1 MAVTKIHPIKT
12 TLKKAIDYICNGDK
26 TYDEIYVT
34 THLFSRENAHKE
46 FELTKNNLS
55 KEQRP

>member
-26 TYDEIYVT
+26 PMMKSMLQRTCVVEKMLIKN
-34 THLFSRENAHKE
+34 LN
-46 FELTKNNLS
+46 LLKNNLIQ
-55 KEQRP
+55 EQRY